1 MPVGLVRRS
10 IWEGSVPP
18 ASLAREHSTSSSP
31 TSRSAWR
38 SERHR
43 MKAIFLLLFATLSW
57 VAAAQTP
64 DGISAPAS
72 RTLALTAHEPAF
84 SITFAAT
91 LDSTEHHVEHAS
103 HTAVV
108 PN

>member
-18 ASLAREHSTSSSP
+18 ASVAPEHGTSSSP

-72 RTLALTAHEPAF
+72 RTLALTADEAGD
-84 SITFAAT
+84 TLTVAAT
-91 LDSTEHHVEHAS
+91 LDSTEQQM
-103 HTAVV
+103 
-108 PN
+108 N